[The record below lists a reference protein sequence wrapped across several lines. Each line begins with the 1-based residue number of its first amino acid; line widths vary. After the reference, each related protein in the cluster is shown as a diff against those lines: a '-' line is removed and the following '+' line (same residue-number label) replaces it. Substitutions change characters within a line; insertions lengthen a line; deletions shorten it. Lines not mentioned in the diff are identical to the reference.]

1 MITLEREDYLK
12 TIYLLQEDESPV
24 RTTAIARKLS
34 VEPASVTGVIKRLA
48 ELEYL
53 HHEPYKGVILTEDGR
68 RVALKVIRRHRL
80 IELYLIEAL
89 NYSWDEVHDEAE
101 RLEHAVSDIF
111 IERISAALGYPE
123 IDPHGAPIPTAEGMV
138 APRAEQQ
145 LSSLTVGQRG
155 IISQVNDQDPE
166 LLRELAEMGIRPG
179 IQVLVAEI
187 QAIDGPIDIQIDDQS
202 HTITLQAAKDVFV
215 ETAVI
220 S

>member
-53 HHEPYKGVILTEDGR
+53 HHEPYKGVTLTEVGR
-68 RVALKVIRRHRL
+68 QIALKVIRRHRL

-101 RLEHAVSDIF
+101 RLEHAVSETF
-111 IERISAALGYPE
+111 IERIAAALGYPE
-123 IDPHGAPIPTAEGMV
+123 IDPHGAPIPTAEGTV

-145 LSSLTVGQRG
+145 LSSLAVGQQG
-155 IISQVNDQDPE
+155 TVSQVSDRDPE

-179 IQVLVAEI
+179 IQVLVTEI
-187 QAIDGPIDIQIDDQS
+187 QAIEGPIDIQIANQS
-202 HTITLQAAKDVFV
+202 HTISLRAAQDVYI
-215 ETAVI
+215 EAT